1 MKLNY
6 NIYENYSGGKP
17 EEEKLLAEQ
26 MILVQVRKEYEQ
38 PERIVIRPKAKVWK
52 DILLLL
58 AVLTALIS
66 VLIIMH
72 SSLPIKAG
80 IFVMVCILSGL
91 AYFAVLCRKLLLTL
105 ITIYQK
111 YAPGFVR
118 SACLFEPCCSE
129 YMRRSVLKYGAV
141 KGFIKGIKRILRCR
155 YPNGGVDEP

>member
-58 AVLTALIS
+58 AVLAILLSIFFMVERKS
-66 VLIIMH
+66 NNVLI
-72 SSLPIKAG
+72 LKTAG
-80 IFVMVCILSGL
+80 MFQQRT
-91 AYFAVLCRKLLLTL
+91 AV
-105 ITIYQK
+105 QPM
-111 YAPGFVR
+111 A
-118 SACLFEPCCSE
+118 
-129 YMRRSVLKYGAV
+129 
-141 KGFIKGIKRILRCR
+141 
-155 YPNGGVDEP
+155 

>member
-6 NIYENYSGGKP
+6 NIYENYSGAVP
-17 EEEKLLAEQ
+17 ENAKEIAEQ
-26 MILVQVRKEYEQ
+26 MILAQVRQEYEQ

-58 AVLTALIS
+58 TVLTAMIS
-66 VLIIMH
+66 ALIIMH
-72 SSLPIKAG
+72 NSFSAKTGL
-80 IFVMVCILSGL
+80 FVMVCIFSGL
-91 AYFAVLCRKLLLTL
+91 GYFAVLGRKLLLTL
-105 ITIYQK
+105 ITVYQK

-141 KGFIKGIKRILRCR
+141 KGSINCIKRILRCR
-155 YPNGGVDEP
+155 YPNEGVDEP